1 MSIIYLVPV
10 CLVKTETEIKRHFE
24 SCEIMERVVPPL
36 SQSAIVES
44 LHSDHS
50 SLYSMTLSN
59 INIRPAKQKMSA

>member
-1 MSIIYLVPV
+1 
-10 CLVKTETEIKRHFE
+10 
-24 SCEIMERVVPPL
+24 MERVAAPL

-59 INIRPAKQKMSA
+59 ISYTKGQLSKKCRRKIAIFFFIHQFKHVF